1 MCAVAGALAGLG
13 VQTWLLQV
21 GGAALE
27 FLVQD
32 AASSPV
38 QAHD

>member
-13 VQTWLLQV
+13 AQTWLLQV

-27 FLVQD
+27 FLVQ
-32 AASSPV
+32 ARCLVTGTST
-38 QAHD
+38 